1 MISKMHVVKATKC
14 YKSPCFTDCN
24 ELMLQRV
31 SKKLM
36 LQTFQ
41 SDDV

>member
-1 MISKMHVVKATKC
+1 MISKMHVVKATEY
-14 YKSPCFTDCN
+14 YKSPRCTDCN

-31 SKKLM
+31 CKKLM